1 MKVSQK
7 LAILIK
13 NLYLLKQYGARR
25 LSSEL
30 PDKGREL
37 GSIDSLLKRIHETG
51 TLLPSYQAAADGIQ
65 RVAVDDLVLSLEDKP
80 KMHRSAREISHET
93 VIPVVLVFPEFLLAA
108 AVQIPNFRFKM
119 DVSSLQKFPG
129 TDCHGEYNHVCTSSH
144 IIDSH
149 QSRITQHGVTQG
161 L

>member
-51 TLLPSYQAAADGIQ
+51 TLLPSYQAAADGIHF
-65 RVAVDDLVLSLEDKP
+65 VLSLEDKP